1 MRATNFEF
9 RYRFYIV
16 SLIFWFGFSCYWID
30 HQNAAESIALLV
42 GFTSTFALKLV
53 LGFGALIVAIGAAI
67 RTWATAYIHSDVVHD
82 MDLHS
87 DRLVAEG
94 PYRYVR
100 NPLYLGVLLL
110 SAGMGLMASRVGWF
124 VLVVAN
130 TLFYLRLAL
139 REEAALAAAQGEA
152 YLAYKRTVPRII
164 PSLTPRLLSSGRTPQ
179 WGQAFVGE
187 SFMWAFAVVTL
198 LFAVTLWSRRSWALT
213 GVILLGYFAGQMFL
227 RRKKR
232 LAGTQ
237 L

>member
-1 MRATNFEF
+1 MRATSFEF

-30 HQNAAESIALLV
+30 HQNAAESIALLL
-42 GFTSTFALKLV
+42 GFPSKFALKLFF
-53 LGFGALIVAIGAAI
+53 GFGALIVAIGAAI

-87 DRLVAEG
+87 ERLVADG

-110 SAGMGLMASRVGWF
+110 SAGMGLMASRLGWF
-124 VLVVAN
+124 VLFAAN
-130 TLFYLRLAL
+130 TVFYMRLAL
-139 REEAALAAAQGEA
+139 REEAALTATQGES
-152 YLAYKRTVPRII
+152 YLAYKRAVPRII
-164 PSLTPRLLSSGRTPQ
+164 PSLTPRVSSSGRTPQ

-198 LFAVTLWSRRSWALT
+198 LFAVTLWSRRTWELT
-213 GVILLGYFAGQMFL
+213 GIILLGYFVGQMLL
-227 RRKKR
+227 RRKKN
-232 LAGTQ
+232 LAKTQ
-237 L
+237 Q